1 MAENINPN
9 YNPANQQVTGN
20 LYNTQIPELADDA
33 NIQEALRQYHYGT
46 LVPPTVDSEIINN
59 SVAGHLKA
67 LKTDINVLNGRGIGS
82 KFQSTEP
89 STVEDG
95 YIWVDSDSV
104 APVFDTDSLSAIFS
118 PVEPADNLN
127 DGMLWVDSS
136 ASPLELY
143 IYNGSSW
150 EPVASA
156 GTTYT
161 PGAYAEFNLTG
172 TGTDIIGYDAVTAA
186 SLGLN
191 TTAFGYLVG
200 ATPTPFGVTLVST
213 GMDKVEV
220 EFILGGTSGE
230 EIAVYRVVN
239 ADPLTTTQI
248 GKTLNN
254 MPIKVVDTHGQPAG
268 TAITYGIM
276 NLAETTVTV
285 DGDYIIQA
293 IAKEVA

>member
-1 MAENINPN
+1 MSESINPHYDPSSSN
-9 YNPANQQVTGN
+9 GE
-20 LYNTQIPELADDA
+20 LYNTQIPELSENA
-33 NIQEALRQYHYGT
+33 NIQEALRYFHYGT
-46 LVPPTVDSEIINN
+46 LTTPTSSSEILNE
-59 SVAGHLKA
+59 SLAGHLKYIKSQVDVQA
-67 LKTDINVLNGRGIGS
+67 SRGIGS
-82 KFQSTEP
+82 VFQTSPPSLTEN
-89 STVEDG
+89 G

-104 APVFDTDSLSAIFS
+104 APVFDTDSLSAVFS
-118 PVEPADNLN
+118 PIEPANNLN

-143 IYNGSSW
+143 IYNGSAW

-156 GTTYT
+156 GTSYI
-161 PGAYAEFNLTG
+161 PGGYSEFSLTG
-172 TGTDIIGYDAVTAA
+172 TGTDIVGYDPTTAA
-186 SLGLN
+186 ALGLN

-230 EIAVYRVVN
+230 EIAIYRVIN
-239 ADPLTTTQI
+239 GDPLTTTQI
-248 GKTLNN
+248 GKTFNN
-254 MPIKVVDTHGQPAG
+254 MPMKVVDTHGQPAT

-276 NLAETTVTV
+276 NLASTTVTV

>member
-1 MAENINPN
+1 MSENINPN
-9 YNPANQQVTGN
+9 YVAGQTEDD
-20 LYNTQIPELADDA
+20 LYNTQIPELSENA
-33 NIQEALRQYHYGT
+33 NIQDALKYFHYGT
-46 LVPPTVDSEIINN
+46 LTPPTSASEILSQSI
-59 SVAGHLKA
+59 AGHLKT
-67 LKTDINVLNGRGIGS
+67 LKGEIDQQAGRGIGS
-82 KFQSTEP
+82 KFQDSAP
-89 STVEDG
+89 SVTEDG
-95 YIWVDSDSV
+95 FIWVDSDSV
-104 APVFDTDSLSAIFS
+104 APVFDTDSLSAVFS
-118 PVEPADNLN
+118 PIEPADNLN

-143 IYNGSSW
+143 IYDGSSW

-172 TGTDIIGYDAVTAA
+172 TGTDIVGYDPITAA
-186 SLGLN
+186 AIGLN

-230 EIAVYRVVN
+230 EIAIYRVVN
-239 ADPLTTTQI
+239 GDPLTTTQI

-254 MPIKVVDTHGQPAG
+254 LPMKVVDTHGQPAG

-276 NLAETTVTV
+276 NLAGTTVTV